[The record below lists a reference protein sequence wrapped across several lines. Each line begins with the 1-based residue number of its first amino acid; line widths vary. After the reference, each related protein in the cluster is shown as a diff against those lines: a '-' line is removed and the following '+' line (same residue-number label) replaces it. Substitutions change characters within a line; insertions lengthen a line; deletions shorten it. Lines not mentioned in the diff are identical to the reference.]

1 MQSINL
7 NMIPGG
13 VMPVINLTQFDEGR
27 DFALV
32 VLNGAQAADLTGATL
47 LISGKKND
55 DTAFSYGQSDTVK
68 GNYVIS
74 VNNNTVTIRNTLQ
87 MAAASGEVIAT
98 LTIKKSAADVSTLN
112 FRIMVQEHPLD
123 GVDISNTEI
132 PAIIALAQEQADE
145 AEAWATGEIDGVPVP
160 PTAPQHDNSAEYWAG
175 QAQQAAQGGLHFT
188 GSCTFAQIPTT
199 GMEVGDMWDI
209 TDAFTTDNR
218 FREGSG
224 VPCKSGTNIAWDGT
238 YWDLLATGSPKALPT
253 GGIAGQFIVKQS
265 STDQDADWGS
275 GIYHFANEAAAQAA
289 LAGGTIPNGATVLVD
304 EIGGGTLQAPAISNL
319 ADVTI
324 TTIADGQ
331 MLVYDNASG
340 KWKNKN
346 IDSAISTSSNNP
358 VRNSTIAAA
367 LANGRISFG
376 VDANGKFGYKKDG
389 ADTVYPFNEGLTK
402 TNLFFDSVSGEIVG
416 QTCAFNQTIAL
427 DTSIKQF
434 LLFTYRPI
442 IGLSGVIYTF
452 VNLLDV
458 FNDCAGLFY
467 KAPGYP
473 GVSRLISHT
482 GSSAQSITGITTSP
496 AWCWNSG
503 SGETQNNSQIGI
515 IQIDLVVFDNSL
527 FT

>member
-1 MQSINL
+1 MQSIIL

-32 VLNGAQAADLTGATL
+32 ILNGAQAADLTGATL
-47 LISGKKND
+47 LISGRKND

-160 PTAPQHDNSAEYWAG
+160 STAPQYENSAEYWAG

-224 VPCKSGTNIAWDGT
+224 VQCKAGTNIAWDGT

-265 STDQDADWGS
+265 SADQDADWGS

-289 LAGGTIPNGATVLVD
+289 LAGGTVPNGATVLVD

-376 VDANGKFGYKKDG
+376 VDANGNFGYKKDG
-389 ADTVYPFNEGLTK
+389 ADTVYPFSGGSIVFDGEYTFDHIYYTAPGNLPSWIT
-402 TNLFFDSVSGEIVG
+402 TNIPMLQSAS
-416 QTCAFNQTIAL
+416 
-427 DTSIKQF
+427 DTSGYVLMDVTNFYIANN
-434 LLFTYRPI
+434 
-442 IGLSGVIYTF
+442 IYSDADFCTCIF
-452 VNLLDV
+452 E
-458 FNDCAGLFY
+458 G
-467 KAPGYP
+467 
-473 GVSRLISHT
+473 
-482 GSSAQSITGITTSP
+482 TTVASDNP
-496 AWCWNSG
+496 ANSG
-503 SGETQNNSQIGI
+503 HGTFILERQAYSEAPLVQRFMAQLNS
-515 IQIDLVVFDNSL
+515 DNAKYVYMSIHGRS
-527 FT
+527 FKIV

>member
-1 MQSINL
+1 MQIINL

-32 VLNGAQAADLTGATL
+32 ILNGAQAADLTGATL

-132 PAIIALAQEQADE
+132 PAIIALAQEQVDE

-160 PTAPQHDNSAEYWAG
+160 STAPQYENSAEYWAQ

-199 GMEVGDMWDI
+199 GMEEGDMWDI

-224 VPCKSGTNIAWDGT
+224 VQCKAGTNIAWDGT

-253 GGIAGQFIVKQS
+253 GGIAGQFIVKNS

-275 GIYHFANEAAAQAA
+275 GIYHFATEAAAQAA
-289 LAGGTIPNGATVLVD
+289 LAGGTVPNGATVLVD

-358 VRNSTIAAA
+358 VRNSTIAEA

-389 ADTVYPFNEGLTK
+389 ADTVYPFSSGISDATMAFQTILTTSSSVWNLDVDVYIEEGEKYILSVEGAWVDSDNLYYHSGNIDCSLAASTYLK
-402 TNLFFDSVSGEIVG
+402 TIVDYQTNSYRAAYLVRADASSGVRNLSVSW
-416 QTCAFNQTIAL
+416 
-427 DTSIKQF
+427 
-434 LLFTYRPI
+434 
-442 IGLSGVIYTF
+442 
-452 VNLLDV
+452 
-458 FNDCAGLFY
+458 
-467 KAPGYP
+467 AP
-473 GVSRLISHT
+473 
-482 GSSAQSITGITTSP
+482 ITGYTCFILFVM
-496 AWCWNSG
+496 
-503 SGETQNNSQIGI
+503 I
-515 IQIDLVVFDNSL
+515 IKVS
-527 FT
+527 